1 MAEPSVALNTPAT
14 MPPITTTIKERE
26 GRACRVALPR
36 VAQLNLPG
44 VPLYPF
50 FFARIMATA
59 MQHRAQITPGK

>member
-14 MPPITTTIKERE
+14 MPPITTTIRERD
-26 GRACRVALPR
+26 GSACKVALPK

-50 FFARIMATA
+50 FLAKITATT
-59 MQHRAQITPGK
+59 MQHKAQIIPGT